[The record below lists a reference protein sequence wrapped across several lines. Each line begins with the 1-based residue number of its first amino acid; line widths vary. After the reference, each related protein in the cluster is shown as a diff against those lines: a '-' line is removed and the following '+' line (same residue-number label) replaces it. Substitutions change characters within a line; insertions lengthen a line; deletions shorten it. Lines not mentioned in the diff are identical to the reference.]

1 VVFPLLR
8 FSEAFLSVRLFS
20 YILLRTL
27 SPYSPPFY
35 FHGNTKQ
42 TSLFTVREACW
53 FFHEVVSVNAV
64 VRSRREE
71 GREGEEMEGGE
82 EGGEKQDGD
91 GRGKGGVCDDPYNPR
106 KRAMKNNAHCR
117 FVVRSTGNKS
127 KTQCEMGH
135 ARLFGLPLKQRE
147 GGPSLS
153 TAFPSLTF

>member
-8 FSEAFLSVRLFS
+8 FSEAFPSVRLFS

-27 SPYSPPFY
+27 SPYSPPFF
-35 FHGNTKQ
+35 FHGNTNQ
-42 TSLFTVREACW
+42 YSLDTVRDACW

-64 VRSRREE
+64 VRRAGREKRWREE
-71 GREGEEMEGGE
+71 RKGVKSRTEMGGGRE
-82 EGGEKQDGD
+82 
-91 GRGKGGVCDDPYNPR
+91 VCDDPYKPR

-147 GGPSLS
+147 GGPSFS
-153 TAFPSLTF
+153 TAFPSLNF